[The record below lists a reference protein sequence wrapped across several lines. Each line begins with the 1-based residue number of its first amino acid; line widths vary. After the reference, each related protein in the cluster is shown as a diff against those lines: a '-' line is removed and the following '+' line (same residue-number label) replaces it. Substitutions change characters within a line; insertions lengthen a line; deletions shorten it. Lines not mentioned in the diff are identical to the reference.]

1 MKGLT
6 IKGVV
11 CIMFG
16 IANKNYVIRPD
27 SNSYLILYIHNN
39 LREHQDMLLGHVQD
53 L

>member
-1 MKGLT
+1 MKSLT
-6 IKGVV
+6 IKCVV

-27 SNSYLILYIHNN
+27 SYLGPQSLD
-39 LREHQDMLLGHVQD
+39 REHDDRLLGHVQD